1 MSYFNIEQIRGIE
14 DELKAINGRLVAMTS
29 ADPKVNN
36 DPLMFAHL
44 QLNSLIRYLELAIL
58 KAGGKASEPPVIG

>member
-14 DELKAINGRLVAMTS
+14 DELKAINNRLAAMTS

-36 DPLMFAHL
+36 DPLLFAHL
-44 QLNSLIRYLELAIL
+44 QLNSSIRYLELAIL
-58 KAGGKASEPPVIG
+58 KADGKPDEPPAIE